1 MEAHFTKSYP
11 LKEYEEKLRAILS
24 TYTRKEILADG
35 SVQETVIEDDYLLV
49 NDIWKLD
56 FFVNIPQFRERLT
69 EYRENPVNHIFIIT

>member
-35 SVQETVIEDDYLLV
+35 SVQETVIEDCLC
-49 NDIWKLD
+49 
-56 FFVNIPQFRERLT
+56 
-69 EYRENPVNHIFIIT
+69 